1 MYMKY
6 SLDEVKKIPA
16 KTLLNIINRAK
27 KSIKNNDVFK
37 DMCEEYSVKTDI
49 IDLIPM
55 RFGDIPVS
63 ARTEKGVITFNYKLL
78 CDGDFINDLHYMIH
92 ESDHYLQQCYGEEP
106 TQGAND
112 GDYLS
117 NPFEQDG
124 FQRQI
129 EYLDKTHGKE
139 EAENYVDHLLD
150 HHNIDD
156 EEEREEKK
164 DILMDRVE

>member
-1 MYMKY
+1 MKY
-6 SLDEVKKIPA
+6 SLEEVKKIPV
-16 KTLLNIINRAK
+16 KTLLGIIEQAK
-27 KSIKNNDVFK
+27 KSLKKNDVFL
-37 DMCEEYSVKTDI
+37 DMCKEYDVSSDI
-49 IDLIPM
+49 IDIIPM

-63 ARTEKGVITFNYKLL
+63 ARTERGIITFNYKLL
-78 CDGDFINDLHYMIH
+78 CDGDFVKDRHYVIH
-92 ESDHYLQQCYGEEP
+92 ECEHFLQQCYGNKP
-106 TQGAND
+106 TQGADD

-129 EYLDKTHGKE
+129 EYLDHMYGKD

-156 EEEREEKK
+156 KNEREEKK
-164 DILMDRVE
+164 EILMDKVE